1 MVCLGNTRTCLGNSW
16 WYQSPPEW
24 GGGFVVAGH
33 VTVPEPSR
41 ALEQEKSYPIHG
53 CSGAP
58 PRRGRFP
65 EPWNMWW
72 CVVAHLASN
81 LDLEHVYSGT

>member
-1 MVCLGNTRTCLGNSW
+1 MMMVCLGNTRTCLGNSW

-58 PRRGRFP
+58 PRRGEVP
-65 EPWNMWW
+65 GAMEY
-72 CVVAHLASN
+72 VAVCCCIPCFQS
-81 LDLEHVYSGT
+81 